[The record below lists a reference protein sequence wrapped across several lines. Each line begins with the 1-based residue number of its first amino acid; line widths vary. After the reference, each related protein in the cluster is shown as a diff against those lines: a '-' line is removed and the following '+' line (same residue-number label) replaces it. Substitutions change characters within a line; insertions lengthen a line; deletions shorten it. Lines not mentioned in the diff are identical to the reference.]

1 MIDVAFYIAHGCSG
15 CSMSM
20 LDLGE
25 RLNDLKIRVAWA
37 APTLGDGKYDRIP
50 EVDIAFIEGG
60 IGLSE
65 HVEIV
70 RELRKKSEILV
81 ALGICACCGG
91 IMGLANLHSKEE
103 ILEYVFG
110 STQTSAIVE
119 GYELRI
125 PELLDFVKPLDS
137 IVKVDCYIGGCPPTP
152 EQIYNAFRA
161 ILDGERGWI
170 TSGKSVCE
178 FCNRNL
184 AEKLGEVKRFLRVP
198 DKECFLKQG
207 VLCFGPATQGDCMAS
222 CPNSNSPCRGCGGML
237 PSVDDHGSAL
247 VDMLSSLTDERG
259 VESLGTTYTT
269 LTKLLYLYTLPSS
282 TLRGKVRRY
291 HLRGVRR

>member
-15 CSMSM
+15 CTMSM

-25 RLNDLKIRVAWA
+25 RMNDFRMRVAWA

-50 EVDIAFIEGG
+50 EVDYAFIEGG

-70 RELRKKSEILV
+70 RELREKSETLV
-81 ALGICACCGG
+81 AFGICASCGG

-103 ILEYVFG
+103 ILEDVFG
-110 STQTSAIVE
+110 SARSSV
-119 GYELRI
+119 GELRI
-125 PELLDFVKPLDS
+125 PEMLEFVKPLDS
-137 IVKVDCYIGGCPPTP
+137 VVEVDCYIGGCPPTP
-152 EQIYNAFRA
+152 EQIYNAFKA
-161 ILDGERGWI
+161 IFEGERGWI
-170 TSGKSVCE
+170 ASGKSVCE
-178 FCNRNL
+178 FCSRNL
-184 AEKLGEVKRFLRVP
+184 AEKLGEVSRFLRVP

-207 VLCFGPATQGDCMAS
+207 ILCFGPATQGDCMAS

-247 VDMLSSLTDERG
+247 VDMLSSLTDEKG
-259 VESLGTTYTT
+259 IEALSMTYTN
-269 LTKLLYLYTLPSS
+269 LSKLLYLYTLPSS

-291 HLRGVRR
+291 HLRGVKR